1 MSPAVGRLV
10 RTDLK
15 LMTRDPLVLTF
26 AFAFSV
32 VTMLVIGGAFSTAP
46 GTRAR
51 RGGPERAGKR
61 LSGPLG
67 QIIESVNDTFK
78 GQLDLERLGGH
89 IPDGVLPRACS
100 ASSRRPPSVTTT
112 RRPAC
117 HAFNAV
123 VVASKS

>member
-10 RTDLK
+10 RTDLIRVRI
-15 LMTRDPLVLTF
+15 LGRDNAGHRRRVQHR
-26 AFAFSV
+26 
-32 VTMLVIGGAFSTAP
+32 P
-46 GTRAR
+46 GTRTR
-51 RGGPERAGKR
+51 RGGPERAGQR

-100 ASSRRPPSVTTT
+100 ASSRRPPAVTTT